1 MDFPKWLEPVSK
13 LLEMLFHHPEEK
25 PIKDDHSNRA
35 SVSGVTG
42 DVLINQVQVAVPTK
56 GSYWKLA
63 VFVILVFMYFGFL
76 LNNEPEKVTAPS
88 KEPPPATNP
97 PPSKPHPPKPEGPNL
112 GQMSSVS
119 LGSLLKGKADQ
130 LDKLRTDWW
139 EDDAVYDKQL
149 SGLHDKDMNV
159 PHDDKKIAEVRA
171 KRKELEKEFS
181 KQAVETVH
189 DTVPML
195 EEAIRRMSY
204 AANSKDYTEC
214 SAPR

>member
-1 MDFPKWLEPVSK
+1 
-13 LLEMLFHHPEEK
+13 
-25 PIKDDHSNRA
+25 
-35 SVSGVTG
+35 
-42 DVLINQVQVAVPTK
+42 
-56 GSYWKLA
+56 
-63 VFVILVFMYFGFL
+63 
-76 LNNEPEKVTAPS
+76 
-88 KEPPPATNP
+88 
-97 PPSKPHPPKPEGPNL
+97 
-112 GQMSSVS
+112 MSSVS

-204 AANSKDYTEC
+204 AANSKDYTELRLFKDIIEDKFKEF
-214 SAPR
+214 SVTYEGEHAKYLRELSDRLRLFPDPT